1 MGEERNTRSKAKAA
15 DDRGAS
21 AGRRRGRNTT
31 FKSQAYNSELDPI
44 EPSELVDPESTGSHL
59 DAPEGFYQATAMLD
73 KGELLGELADLAEV
87 PDTRAAVETD
97 QAAPRGLRLIIVA
110 GPDIGTEWAFKQP
123 EVVMGRDEECEI
135 MMNDIAVSRR
145 HARIA
150 LEGSHFVL
158 TDLSSGNGTFLNGV
172 RIEKEALA
180 SGDEIVIGERT
191 LRFVELNEA
200 PSTAAAHPIP
210 QSFGDEPEVGS
221 VPNVSAVKEPA
232 LKQSQVKVDAVP
244 SEEGPV
250 EKGSLKAPVAGKAK
264 PAPGSALKRVV
275 IFAVLGVLVLGAAG
289 VGFWQYRRMAAE
301 KEAVAKIE
309 RAKIEFLQGIEL
321 VKARRFGDAMWLF
334 ERVLAV
340 RTDYSPAQE
349 YRAHCEKELAVWKA
363 LEAAK
368 LLALAQ
374 KYFEALGMLEA
385 IKDETAYREEIERAK
400 KTYARAIS
408 EIYLRDARSKLEAGD
423 YDAAMD
429 LAMSALGQTPALE
442 AAQALRDE
450 IEDAKRA
457 QNVPKQKRE
466 EIPPELMRAVAL
478 YKNEQIGAAIDAA
491 EAAGGPNAS
500 TYVARMKRM
509 KQLLADAE
517 VAHKKKAA
525 AELLRIAP
533 AALEIDQQVG
543 GQDGKVRGKLKRF
556 YADGLYLKGI
566 EAYAEKD
573 FVRAYQLLSD
583 ALKQQPGHAL
593 SESRLAELTR
603 KARDLYYEGYVMK
616 DSNAAETRKIFKRLT
631 QMTRPDNQYHKLAS
645 KWLAANGG

>member
-1 MGEERNTRSKAKAA
+1 MSEERNTRSKAKAA

-21 AGRRRGRNTT
+21 QGRRPGRNTT
-31 FKSQAYNSELDPI
+31 FKSHAYKSELDPI
-44 EPSELVDPESTGSHL
+44 EPSDLVDPDSTGAHL
-59 DAPEGFYQATAMLD
+59 DAPQGFYQATAMLD

-97 QAAPRGLRLIIVA
+97 QSAPRGLRLIIVA
-110 GPDIGTEWAFKQP
+110 GPEIGTEWGFKQP

-135 MMNDIAVSRR
+135 VMNDIAVSRR
-145 HARIA
+145 HARIS

-172 RIEKEALA
+172 RIEKELLA

-200 PSTAAAHPIP
+200 PPTAAAHPIP

-221 VPNVSAVKEPA
+221 VPRVSAVKEPA
-232 LKQSQVKVDAVP
+232 MKASQVRVDAVP
-244 SEEGPV
+244 VEEGPI
-250 EKGSLKAPVAGKAK
+250 EKGSLKAPVAKKQTAQGA
-264 PAPGSALKRVV
+264 ALRRVV
-275 IFAVLGVLVLGAAG
+275 LLAVAGVVVLAALGA
-289 VGFWQYRRMAAE
+289 GFWYYRRAAAE
-301 KEAVAKIE
+301 KEAAALIE
-309 RAKIEFLQGIEL
+309 RAKTEFLQGIEL

-340 RTDYSPAQE
+340 RADYAPAQE
-349 YRAHCEKELAVWKA
+349 YRVHCEKELAVWKA
-363 LEAAK
+363 LESAR
-368 LLALAQ
+368 LLALSQ
-374 KYFEALGMLEA
+374 KYFEALAMLEA
-385 IKDETAYREEIERAK
+385 LKDETAYREEIERAK

-408 EIYLRDARSKLEAGD
+408 ELYLRDARSKLEAGD
-423 YDAAMD
+423 FDGAMD
-429 LAMSALGQTPALE
+429 LAMSALGQTPSLE

-457 QNVPKQKRE
+457 QNAPVKKKE
-466 EIPPELMRAVAL
+466 EVPPELLRAVAL

-533 AALEIDQQVG
+533 AALEIDQQIG

-593 SESRLAELTR
+593 SESRLAELSR